1 MAKIGYIRVSTS
13 EQNTARQE
21 TALADCS
28 PVFVDRCSGKN
39 TARPELQ
46 KMLAYIRQGDTVIV
60 ESFSRLARSTSDLLA
75 IVDFMRKKDV
85 ELISLKENFDTST
98 PAGKL
103 MLTMFAALAEFE
115 REQMLERQREG
126 IQAAKAADAARIA
139 NGLEPLK
146 YRGRKPIAI
155 NQDDFHREYKKWK
168 DGKQT
173 AVATMKKLNLKPGTF
188 YRRVKEYE
196 TQKGGKK

>member
-1 MAKIGYIRVSTS
+1 MARIGYIRVSTE

-21 TALADCS
+21 SALADCE
-28 PVFVDRCSGKN
+28 PVFIDRCSGKN

-60 ESFSRLARSTSDLLA
+60 ESFSRLARSTKDLLQ
-75 IVDFMRKKDV
+75 IVEFMQQKNV
-85 ELISLKENFDTST
+85 ELISIKENFDTST

-126 IQAAKAADAARIA
+126 IQAAKAADAARVS
-139 NGLEPLK
+139 NGLKPLK
-146 YRGRKPIAI
+146 YRGRKPIKVDPDEFKT
-155 NQDDFHREYKKWK
+155 QYESWK
-168 DGKQT
+168 SGKQT
-173 AVATMKKLNLKPGTF
+173 AVAAMKKLKLKPNTF
-188 YRRVKEYE
+188 YRHVREYE
-196 TQKGGKK
+196 AKKGAG